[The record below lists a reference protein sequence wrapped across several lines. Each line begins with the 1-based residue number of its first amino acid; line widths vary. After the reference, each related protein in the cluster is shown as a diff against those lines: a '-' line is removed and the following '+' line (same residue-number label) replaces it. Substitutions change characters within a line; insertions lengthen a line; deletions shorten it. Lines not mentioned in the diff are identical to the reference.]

1 MTLRKWSQDS
11 IPGGVA
17 WHSREAGT
25 VSEGART
32 VVVMGGQRPH
42 MLQRTLRSIREA
54 ALQINQPVRCSLHW
68 VRAFVINVLAPICLA
83 EPHCACLC
91 LIMSL
96 YLHLCSSDHGGSC
109 VNKMIVLLSSTLMRM
124 V

>member
-1 MTLRKWSQDS
+1 MSQVLADVTLRKWEQDP

-17 WHSREAGT
+17 WHSPEVGT
-25 VSEGART
+25 ISEGTRT

-68 VRAFVINVLAPICLA
+68 LRAFIINTLFPTYASHIPSVPAYASVCLHMA
-83 EPHCACLC
+83 FYWQLC
-91 LIMSL
+91 NSG
-96 YLHLCSSDHGGSC
+96 HGSSC
-109 VNKMIVLLSSTLMRM
+109 MNK
-124 V
+124 

>member
-68 VRAFVINVLAPICLA
+68 LRAFVINVLAHTHMPCRTT
-83 EPHCACLC
+83 LC
-91 LIMSL
+91 LFVSHYVIIL
-96 YLHLCSSDHGGSC
+96 AFVQL
-109 VNKMIVLLSSTLMRM
+109 
-124 V
+124 